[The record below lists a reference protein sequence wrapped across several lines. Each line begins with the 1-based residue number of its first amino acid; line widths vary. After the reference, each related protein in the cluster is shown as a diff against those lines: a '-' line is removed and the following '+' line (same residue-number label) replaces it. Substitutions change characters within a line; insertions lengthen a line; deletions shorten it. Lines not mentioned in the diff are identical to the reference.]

1 MAKREIPTVENE
13 EIKEEV
19 KAEVK
24 EEVKEKKSKKNGVA
38 KSS

>member
-24 EEVKEKKSKKNGVA
+24 EEVKEKKSKKTGVA

>member
-1 MAKREIPTVENE
+1 MAKREFPTVENE

-24 EEVKEKKSKKNGVA
+24 EEVKEKKSKKTGVA